1 MMVFKLLSIVH
12 WHLCIY
18 HMLLSITACM
28 VQLFFSV
35 CGIFDMANIFAM
47 LALYCLLF

>member
-1 MMVFKLLSIVH
+1 MMVFKLLRIVH

-28 VQLFFSV
+28 VHCFFQYVGSLT
-35 CGIFDMANIFAM
+35 MANIFAM